1 MDPVITEQVSREH
14 PAAPHLD
21 DFLAEL
27 ANAGRLPSHPARPR
41 SSGEE
46 GGRVELGAGRRTRR
60 CPGRYTRCKQDA
72 PQDLPVDRRHW
83 LPGGGSKPPTP
94 RGNRTFETIRP

>member
-14 PAAPHLD
+14 SLARNLD

-41 SSGEE
+41 SSGE
-46 GGRVELGAGRRTRR
+46 GGRPRRARRGSAYPAVSWTLYALQVGRAAG
-60 CPGRYTRCKQDA
+60 PSG
-72 PQDLPVDRRHW
+72 
-83 LPGGGSKPPTP
+83 
-94 RGNRTFETIRP
+94 